1 MERAMKPRLALLL
14 SALLPLVAQAQVPTS
29 SSPTATRSAN
39 SVNPPP
45 VAPQP
50 PPQPVRPDLPV
61 TIAPQPPRP
70 IRSTGPAQAVP
81 APAPRVQDKV
91 YDRNGRI
98 VPGVKPAGPNRVFDS
113 RTGRYYDSV
122 PAGDGQQIKP

>member
-1 MERAMKPRLALLL
+1 MTPRLVLLL
-14 SALLPLVAQAQVPTS
+14 TALLPLAAQAQVPTS
-29 SSPTATRSAN
+29 SSPTATRSTN

-45 VAPQP
+45 VAPQA
-50 PPQPVRPDLPV
+50 PPQPANPALPV
-61 TIAPQPPRP
+61 QVPRQPAQP
-70 IRSTGPAQAVP
+70 IRSTGPAQV
-81 APAPRVQDKV
+81 APAPTPATSAPAKV